1 MLWYVVLSVVLQV
14 IMSIINLGVNLID
27 RAVRSGLE
35 PLTIQHVMDR
45 SWSENINLQ
54 RLDYDN

>member
-14 IMSIINLGVNLID
+14 IMSIINLGVSLID

-35 PLTIQHVMDR
+35 PLTIQHVKDR